1 MHSLFNINDIDVER
15 VIFDMLADSK
25 PLKNIEEVLK
35 EQMNLGN
42 IETLRANALLKMAV
56 ARNMEESRPLAPPGS
71 GVAPHR

>member
-42 IETLRANALLKMAV
+42 IETLRANALLKVAV
-56 ARNMEESRPLAPPGS
+56 ARNDVIADMDPG
-71 GVAPHR
+71 

>member
-1 MHSLFNINDIDVER
+1 MHSVFNINDIDVER

-42 IETLRANALLKMAV
+42 IETLRANALLKVAV
-56 ARNMEESRPLAPPGS
+56 ARNDVIADMDI
-71 GVAPHR
+71 